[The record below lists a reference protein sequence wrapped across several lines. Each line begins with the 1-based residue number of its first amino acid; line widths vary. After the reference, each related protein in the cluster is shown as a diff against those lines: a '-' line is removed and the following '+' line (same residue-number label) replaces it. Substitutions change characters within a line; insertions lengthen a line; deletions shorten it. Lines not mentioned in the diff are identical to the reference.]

1 MGVIK
6 AAILI
11 LERCLKNLIGAEK
24 LSFYGL
30 SGHDS
35 LVTTVKYRKIPP
47 GHCQRTHGAFFVFLP
62 HQGPLSHLRMF
73 IQLYQIDIELAEQ
86 KKYLKLI

>member
-35 LVTTVKYRKIPP
+35 LEI
-47 GHCQRTHGAFFVFLP
+47 
-62 HQGPLSHLRMF
+62 S
-73 IQLYQIDIELAEQ
+73 
-86 KKYLKLI
+86 